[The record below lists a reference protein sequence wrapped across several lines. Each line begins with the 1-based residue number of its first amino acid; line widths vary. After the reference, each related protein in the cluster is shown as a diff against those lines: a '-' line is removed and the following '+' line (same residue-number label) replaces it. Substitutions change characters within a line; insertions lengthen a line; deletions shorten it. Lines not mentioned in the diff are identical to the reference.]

1 MLCVCGKKGWMLGG
15 WKIGVV
21 CNWES
26 TDVNLIHGRINET
39 HSLVCSTD
47 CKLYVSRV
55 FRTRGWQATY

>member
-1 MLCVCGKKGWMLGG
+1 MLGG